1 MSDLKAQLRRLISF
15 FPTAGISLMLL
26 SIPWPFGKNIH
37 NSTFFLCDVILGIL
51 SIGWILHF
59 LFKPSQRPSGLKV
72 FYFFIPLLGAGILSG
87 VNAKDFYRYLG
98 YLYLWLQIPLA
109 YLICIKV
116 IDNKKRLAIIVFTIF
131 LGTVIYSIPYIT
143 ERFLFHLKNLLKP
156 ENILDHFQYLRG
168 HSNPNLLVPFFGLT
182 LILMI
187 GILPTFSNLRMKTL
201 LFIFIGICLSGLL
214 ATASRWGIL
223 SCMLILLAQV
233 VCLRN
238 RMQDSNKNTWLYLL
252 IVLVFLPT
260 VLFITWT
267 ILLSGSFF
275 IKPIN
280 FLRLPVYQKALTLF
294 KDHPFIGIGMGNF
307 RTAMGFQD
315 EIFIHPH
322 SIYIEVLIEC
332 GILGLAGLFFLFIKL
347 TRHFL
352 SMIKHIQSNNKYVLW
367 GGFWAVIFFFV
378 NNIFDFTLGHG
389 NGILLGVIIA
399 LCDAAYR
406 LEQPTTSS

>member
-1 MSDLKAQLRRLISF
+1 
-15 FPTAGISLMLL
+15 MLL
-26 SIPWPFGKNIH
+26 SIPWSFGKNIH
-37 NSTFFLCDVILGIL
+37 NSTIFLCDVILGIL
-51 SIGWILHF
+51 SLVWILHF

-116 IDNKKRLAIIVFTIF
+116 IDNRKRLAIIVFTIF

-143 ERFLFHLKNLLKP
+143 ERFLFHLKNLR
-156 ENILDHFQYLRG
+156 NIRVQYLHG

-182 LILMI
+182 LIIMI
-187 GILPTFSNLRMKTL
+187 GILPTFSKLPIKTL

-238 RMQDSNKNTWLYLL
+238 QMRDSNKNTMLYLL
-252 IVLVFLPT
+252 IVLLFLPT
-260 VLFITWT
+260 VLFIIWT

-275 IKPIN
+275 IKPFKLFN
-280 FLRLPVYQKALTLF
+280 LRLLVYQKALTLF

-307 RTAMGFQD
+307 RTAMGFKNKL
-315 EIFIHPH
+315 FIHPH

-332 GILGLAGLFFLFIKL
+332 GILGLAGLFFLFINL

-352 SMIKHIQSNNKYVLW
+352 SMIKHIHSNNKYMLW

-399 LCDAAYR
+399 LCDTAYR
-406 LEQPTTSS
+406 LEYPSTSL

>member
-1 MSDLKAQLRRLISF
+1 
-15 FPTAGISLMLL
+15 MLL

-37 NSTFFLCDVILGIL
+37 NSTFYLSDVILGIL

-59 LFKPSQRPSGLKV
+59 LFKPSQRPIGLKV

-116 IDNKKRLAIIVFTIF
+116 IDNRKRLAIIVFTIF

-143 ERFLFHLKNLLKP
+143 ERFLFHLKNLR
-156 ENILDHFQYLRG
+156 NIRVQYLHG

-182 LILMI
+182 LIIMI
-187 GILPTFSNLRMKTL
+187 GILPTFSKLPIKTL

-238 RMQDSNKNTWLYLL
+238 QMRDSNKNTMLYLL
-252 IVLVFLPT
+252 IVLLFLPT
-260 VLFITWT
+260 VLFIIWT

-275 IKPIN
+275 IKPFKLFN
-280 FLRLPVYQKALTLF
+280 LRLLVYQKALTLF

-307 RTAMGFQD
+307 RTAMGFKNKL
-315 EIFIHPH
+315 FIHPH

-332 GILGLAGLFFLFIKL
+332 GILGLAGLFFLFINL

-352 SMIKHIQSNNKYVLW
+352 SMIKHIHSNNKYMLW

-399 LCDAAYR
+399 LCDTAYR
-406 LEQPTTSS
+406 LEYPSTSL